1 MGIATRNGGVNRR
14 AALRRLAASTVG
26 AATAPFWVETLG
38 ALARDQAAHAHAA
51 AAQAAQSATPW
62 APKVLNRQQLE
73 TVATLSELI
82 IPQTD
87 TPGARAALVDRF
99 VDSILL
105 EAGPAERQRF
115 VRGLAWLDTRSRA
128 LFRKDF
134 IAAAPAQQT
143 DLLTRLAAEKSSEA
157 RTGVDFFAAIKVMT
171 ITGYY
176 SSEIGLRQEL
186 GDDGV
191 LAQATFVGC
200 THPEHGAQ

>member
-1 MGIATRNGGVNRR
+1 MGTTSRSGVNRR
-14 AALRRLAASTVG
+14 DALRRLAAGGLG
-26 AATAPFWVETLG
+26 AAAAPFWVETLG
-38 ALARDQAAHAHAA
+38 ALAREQAAHAHAA
-51 AAQAAQSATPW
+51 SAKAVQSATPW
-62 APKVLNRQQLE
+62 APKVLNRHQVE

-82 IPQTD
+82 IPETD
-87 TPGARAALVDRF
+87 TPGAKAALVDRF
-99 VDSILL
+99 VDAILL

-115 VRGLAWLDTRSRA
+115 VRGLAWLDSRSAA
-128 LFRKDF
+128 LFKKDF
-134 IAAAPAQQT
+134 ISASPAQQT
-143 DLLTRLAAEKSSEA
+143 DLLTRLSAQKSVEA

-200 THPEHGAQ
+200 THPEHGG

>member
-1 MGIATRNGGVNRR
+1 MGTTSRSGVNRR
-14 AALRRLAASTVG
+14 VALRRLAAGGLG
-26 AATAPFWVETLG
+26 AASVPFWVDTLG

-51 AAQAAQSATPW
+51 AAQAAQSSAPW
-62 APKVLNRQQLE
+62 APKVLNRHQVD

-87 TPGARAALVDRF
+87 TPGARAALVDQF

-115 VRGLAWLDTRSRA
+115 VRGLAWMDTRSRA
-128 LFRKDF
+128 LFKKDF
-134 IAAAPAQQT
+134 ISATPAQQT
-143 DLLTRLAAEKSSEA
+143 DLLTRLSAEKSSEA
-157 RTGVDFFAAIKVMT
+157 RAGVEFFTAIKLMT

-200 THPEHGAQ
+200 THPEHQG

>member
-1 MGIATRNGGVNRR
+1 MDATSRTGVNRR
-14 AALRRLAASTVG
+14 DALRRLAAGGLG
-26 AATAPFWVETLG
+26 AAATPFWVDTLA
-38 ALARDQAAHAHAA
+38 ALAREQAAHAHAA
-51 AAQAAQSATPW
+51 AAQAAQAATTW
-62 APKVLNRQQLE
+62 APKVLNRHQAE

-87 TPGARAALVDRF
+87 TPGARAALVDQF

-128 LFRKDF
+128 LFKKEF
-134 IAAAPAQQT
+134 LSASPAQQT
-143 DLLTRLAAEKSSEA
+143 NLLTRLAADKSTEA
-157 RTGVDFFAAIKVMT
+157 KTGVDFFAAIKVMT

-200 THPEHGAQ
+200 THPEHQG